1 MLKRLTVDSSV
12 IVSSLLENE
21 PRHKEAL
28 KIWNSVLSGKNVAI
42 IPYSVFVEVV
52 AAVRRRTGSEELARE
67 VGKELLEIETLFFVD
82 LDGKSARDAAE
93 LAVKTGVRGM
103 DALVLQVAQD
113 FGTEL
118 MSFDEEMMTKARG
131 HFNG

>member
-1 MLKRLTVDSSV
+1 MKRLTVDSSI

-28 KIWNSVLSGKNVAI
+28 KIWDAVLAGKNVAI

-67 VGKELLEIETLFFVD
+67 VGKQLLEIEAVFFVG
-82 LDGKSARDAAE
+82 LDDKSAQDTAE
-93 LAVKTGVRGM
+93 IAVKTGVRGM
-103 DALVLQVAQD
+103 DALVLQVARD
-113 FGTEL
+113 FSTEL
-118 MSFDEEMMTKARG
+118 MSFDEEMIAKARG
-131 HFNG
+131 HINR

>member
-1 MLKRLTVDSSV
+1 VKRLTVDSSI

-28 KIWNSVLSGKNVAI
+28 KIWNSVLSGKNAAI

-67 VGKELLEIETLFFVD
+67 VAKQLLEIKSIFFVG
-82 LDGKSARDAAE
+82 LDGKSAQDAAE
-93 LAVKTGVRGM
+93 IGAKTGVRGM
-103 DALVLQVAQD
+103 DAIVLQVAQD

-118 MSFDEEMMTKARG
+118 ITFDEEMMAKARG
-131 HFNG
+131 HLNR

>member
-1 MLKRLTVDSSV
+1 MVKRLTVDSSV

-21 PRHKEAL
+21 PRHKEAV

-67 VGKELLEIETLFFVD
+67 VGKELLEIETLFFVG
-82 LDGKSARDAAE
+82 LDGKSAQDAAE

-103 DALVLQVAQD
+103 DALVLQIAQD

-118 MSFDEEMMTKARG
+118 MSFDEEMMAKARG

>member
-1 MLKRLTVDSSV
+1 VDSSI

-28 KIWNSVLSGKNVAI
+28 KIWDAVLAGKNVAI

-67 VGKELLEIETLFFVD
+67 VGKQLLEIEAVFFVG
-82 LDGKSARDAAE
+82 LDDKSAQDAAE
-93 LAVKTGVRGM
+93 IAVKTGVRGM
-103 DALVLQVAQD
+103 DALVLQVARD
-113 FGTEL
+113 FSTEL
-118 MSFDEEMMTKARG
+118 MSFDEELIAKARG
-131 HFNG
+131 HINR

>member
-1 MLKRLTVDSSV
+1 MKRLTVDSSI

-28 KIWNSVLSGKNVAI
+28 KIWDAVLAGKNVAI

-67 VGKELLEIETLFFVD
+67 VGKQLLEIEAFFFVG
-82 LDGKSARDAAE
+82 LDDKSAQDAAE
-93 LAVKTGVRGM
+93 IAVKTGVRGM
-103 DALVLQVAQD
+103 DALVLQVARD
-113 FGTEL
+113 FSTEL
-118 MSFDEEMMTKARG
+118 MSFDEEMIAKARG
-131 HFNG
+131 HINR

>member
-1 MLKRLTVDSSV
+1 VDSSI

-28 KIWNSVLSGKNVAI
+28 KIWDTVLAGKNVAI
-42 IPYSVFVEVV
+42 LPYSVFVEVV

-67 VGKELLEIETLFFVD
+67 VGKQLLEIEAVFFVG
-82 LDGKSARDAAE
+82 LDDKSAQDAAE
-93 LAVKTGVRGM
+93 IAVKTGVRGM
-103 DALVLQVAQD
+103 DAIVLQVARD

-118 MSFDEEMMTKARG
+118 MSFDEEMMGKSRG
-131 HFNG
+131 PINR

>member
-1 MLKRLTVDSSV
+1 MKRLTVDSSV

-28 KIWNSVLSGKNVAI
+28 KIWNAVLSGKNVAI

-67 VGKELLEIETLFFVD
+67 VANQLMEMEAVFFVG
-82 LDGKSARDAAE
+82 LDDKSAQDAAE
-93 LAVKTGVRGM
+93 IGAKTGVRGM
-103 DALVLQVAQD
+103 DAIVLQVAQD

-118 MSFDEEMMTKARG
+118 ITFDEEMMAKARG
-131 HFNG
+131 HLKR

>member
-1 MLKRLTVDSSV
+1 MKRLTVDSSI

-28 KIWNSVLSGKNVAI
+28 KIWDTVLAGKNVAI
-42 IPYSVFVEVV
+42 LPYSVFVEVV

-67 VGKELLEIETLFFVD
+67 VGKQLLEIEAVFFVG
-82 LDGKSARDAAE
+82 LDDKSAQDAAE
-93 LAVKTGVRGM
+93 IAVKTGVRGM
-103 DALVLQVAQD
+103 DAIVLQVARD

-118 MSFDEEMMTKARG
+118 MSFDEEMIAKARG
-131 HFNG
+131 HINR

>member
-1 MLKRLTVDSSV
+1 VKRLTVDSSI

-28 KIWNSVLSGKNVAI
+28 KIWNAVLSGKNVAI

-52 AAVRRRTGSEELARE
+52 AAVRRRTGSEELAHE
-67 VGKELLEIETLFFVD
+67 VGKQLLEIEAVFFVG
-82 LDGKSARDAAE
+82 LDDKSAQDAAE
-93 LAVKTGVRGM
+93 IAVRTGVRGM
-103 DALVLQVAQD
+103 DALLPQVARD

-118 MSFDEEMMTKARG
+118 ISFDEEMMAKAHG
-131 HFNG
+131 HINR